1 MKGNDI
7 IEMKILYITTIG
19 GTMPF
24 FKLFIRD
31 LLNKGVVVDIASNNN
46 LFPVPEY
53 YREWGCKVFSLSCSR
68 SPMDKGNLI
77 SIKEIRELVE
87 NNADDIVHCHTPIA
101 AACTRIACRHI
112 RKKGSKV
119 YYTAHGF
126 HFYKGAPL
134 KNWILYYPMEWLCAH
149 WTDVLVT
156 INREDFVLAKKR
168 MKAKCIEYVPGI
180 GIDIEKFTKVKVDR
194 TEKRREIGISDDA
207 VLLLSVGE
215 LNKNKNHEVV
225 IRALAKIGDYNIHY
239 AIAGT
244 GKLEEYLYKL
254 ALELGIEDQIHLLGF
269 RDDLE
274 EVYKIVDLYIHPSYR
289 EGLPVALMEAIASKV
304 PVIASNI
311 RGCKDLIEE
320 KYCFSPGSI
329 CDIVEKIK
337 KALCLEDTKIAIEN
351 NFKKL
356 YNFSM
361 LQVNKKL
368 YELYL
373 M

>member
-1 MKGNDI
+1 M
-7 IEMKILYITTIG
+7 
-19 GTMPF
+19 
-24 FKLFIRD
+24 
-31 LLNKGVVVDIASNNN
+31 
-46 LFPVPEY
+46 
-53 YREWGCKVFSLSCSR
+53 
-68 SPMDKGNLI
+68 
-77 SIKEIRELVE
+77 
-87 NNADDIVHCHTPIA
+87 HCHTPIA